1 MDTFP
6 HNLEAVVHPVMQED
20 YTIDRD
26 MDESEVSGNMGQV
39 FPPPVINFS
48 EIFHSQ
54 LPVCDQLCTQVSQ
67 F

>member
-6 HNLEAVVHPVMQED
+6 NNLEAVVHPDPVMQED

-39 FPPPVINFS
+39 FPPPVINF
-48 EIFHSQ
+48 
-54 LPVCDQLCTQVSQ
+54 
-67 F
+67 